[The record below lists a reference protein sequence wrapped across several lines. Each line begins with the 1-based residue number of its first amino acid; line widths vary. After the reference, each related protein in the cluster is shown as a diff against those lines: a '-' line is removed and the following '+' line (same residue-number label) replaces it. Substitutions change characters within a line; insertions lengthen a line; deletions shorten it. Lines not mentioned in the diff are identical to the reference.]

1 MQTRKKIIAGNWKM
15 NLDYSDSKNLIQ
27 DIAKLKEDYNAD
39 AEIIVIP
46 SMPYLSVFHELLK
59 DNDWIKLGAQN
70 CYTKNSGAFTGES
83 SPTQLKSLGVSYC
96 LVGHSER
103 RDCFSEDYAFL
114 SQKVKA
120 LLEVGITPIFCCG
133 EQLQVRDSNVFKEF
147 IMRQIEDSLFSLSA
161 QDLAKVIIA
170 YEPVWAIGT
179 GKTATAAQAQEIHNL
194 IRNRIAKDFGEKT
207 ANSMSIIYGGS
218 MNPDNARELLA
229 QKDID
234 GGLIGGAAL
243 DAETFAQISTSYS
256 E

>member
-1 MQTRKKIIAGNWKM
+1 MQTQKKIIAGNWKM
-15 NLDYSDSKNLIQ
+15 NLDYNEAKSLIQ
-27 DIAKLKEDYNAD
+27 DIAKSKEDFNSET
-39 AEIIVIP
+39 EIVVFP

-70 CYTKNSGAFTGES
+70 CYTKNTGAYTGET
-83 SPTQLKSLGVSYC
+83 SPTQLKSLGVDYC

-103 RDCFSEDYAFL
+103 RDIFIEDYAL
-114 SQKVKA
+114 LAKKVKA
-120 LLEVGITPIFCCG
+120 LLEVNITPVFCCG
-133 EQLQVRDSNVFKEF
+133 EQLQVRESNVYKEF

-161 QDLAKVIIA
+161 QDLAKVVIA

-179 GKTATAAQAQEIHNL
+179 GKTATAEQAQEIHNL
-194 IRNRIAKDFGEKT
+194 VRNRIAKDFGDKT

-218 MNPDNARELLA
+218 MKPDNARELLA

-234 GGLIGGAAL
+234 GGLIGGASL
-243 DAETFAQISTSYS
+243 DADTFAQISTSYS